1 MEGLTLT
8 EEDLQMLTSYSE
20 GTVSGDELR
29 RMIYA
34 SVTLANRGKT
44 TEAG

>member
-29 RMIYA
+29 KVIYTY
-34 SVTLANRGKT
+34 VTPANRGKT